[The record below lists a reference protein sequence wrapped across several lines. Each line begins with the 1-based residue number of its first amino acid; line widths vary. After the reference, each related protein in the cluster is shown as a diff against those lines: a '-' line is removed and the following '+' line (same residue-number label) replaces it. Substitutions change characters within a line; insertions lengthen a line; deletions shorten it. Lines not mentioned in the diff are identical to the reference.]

1 MKQMVCSVCSYT
13 YDESKGI
20 PEAGIAPG
28 TRWEDLPEGW
38 RCPWCGASKD
48 MFREK
53 AETPAPAPE
62 PPQMPAQ
69 EPGGEWQLSALE
81 LSVICSNL
89 ARGCEKQYLPE
100 QEKGFRELADF
111 FRAQSVPAPDAGMP
125 ALLQLVEQE
134 FSSGYPYA
142 HAAAGEAADRGALR
156 ALTWS
161 EKVTRMLQNLL
172 SRYEKEGEAMLEHT
186 GVYVCSVCGF
196 VYVGDAPPSICPV
209 CKVPS
214 WKFEQAGKG
223 A

>member
-69 EPGGEWQLSALE
+69 EPGGE
-81 LSVICSNL
+81 
-89 ARGCEKQYLPE
+89 
-100 QEKGFRELADF
+100 
-111 FRAQSVPAPDAGMP
+111 
-125 ALLQLVEQE
+125 
-134 FSSGYPYA
+134 
-142 HAAAGEAADRGALR
+142 
-156 ALTWS
+156 
-161 EKVTRMLQNLL
+161 
-172 SRYEKEGEAMLEHT
+172 
-186 GVYVCSVCGF
+186 
-196 VYVGDAPPSICPV
+196 
-209 CKVPS
+209 
-214 WKFEQAGKG
+214 
-223 A
+223 